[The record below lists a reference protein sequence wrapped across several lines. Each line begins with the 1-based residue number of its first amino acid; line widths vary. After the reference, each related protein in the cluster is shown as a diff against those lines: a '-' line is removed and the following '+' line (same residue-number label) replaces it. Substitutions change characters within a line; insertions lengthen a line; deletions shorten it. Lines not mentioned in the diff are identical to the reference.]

1 MPEIGKVKRAKELGL
16 SGWNKW
22 LWHACEVC
30 GKERWTRLIKGEPE
44 YSQCKACGHKG
55 KLNGR
60 WNGGKVQRICP
71 ECEETFL
78 VKPSKLKHNRGKY
91 CSRSCELIH
100 LRKQGYFR
108 QSPNKIEQTLIDLFT
123 QHNLPFKYVGD
134 GEVWFGNRNPD
145 FLNTDGKKQVIE
157 ILGTYWHPLFDG
169 ADRIEHY
176 KGYGFTCLAIWEDEL
191 VDPYKVLGKIKRFAK
206 REVYAFTR

>member
-1 MPEIGKVKRAKELGL
+1 MPEIGEVRRAKQLGL

-44 YSQCKACGHKG
+44 YNQCKACGRKG

-60 WNGGKVQRICP
+60 WKGGKIERICQ
-71 ECEETFL
+71 ECGITFL
-78 VKPSKLKHNRGKY
+78 VKPSKLKHDRGKY

-108 QSPNKIEQTLIDLFT
+108 QSPNKIEQILIDLFI
-123 QHNLPFKYVGD
+123 QQKLPFRYVGD
-134 GEVWFGNRNPD
+134 GEVWLGNRNPD
-145 FLNTDGKKQVIE
+145 FINTDGKKQVIE
-157 ILGTYWHPLFDG
+157 LLGTYWHPLFDG
-169 ADRIEHY
+169 AGRIEHY
-176 KGYGFTCLAIWEDEL
+176 RQYGFSCLAIWEDEL
-191 VDPYKVLGKIKRFAK
+191 IDLDKVLGKIDRFSKR
-206 REVYAFTR
+206 RLYAIRR